1 MKEKLEEWMS
11 RRKQSISSSIRPL
24 DEETKEKLRSLGYLQ

>member
-1 MKEKLEEWMS
+1 MKAKLDEYMS
-11 RRKQSISSSIRPL
+11 RRKQNISSSIKPL